1 MIAYTDYVCWTAAVV
16 AVCVGFTWPSL
27 LDSGAGWGCTP
38 CCTLS
43 HQCAP
48 VKPAIAMVTSNMQ
61 HGAPITVSLP
71 THVTLNRLQ
80 HRHTPVKSAIGV
92 NVITICHNRHCY
104 TAASPDR
111 LGHKYLYIFYCFNG
125 NIYSESLMSP
135 RQGVGPT
142 KLIVVFEYNFKAKT
156 LKMLIYVLL

>member
-1 MIAYTDYVCWTAAVV
+1 
-16 AVCVGFTWPSL
+16 
-27 LDSGAGWGCTP
+27 
-38 CCTLS
+38 
-43 HQCAP
+43 
-48 VKPAIAMVTSNMQ
+48 MQ

-92 NVITICHNRHCY
+92 NVAVITD
-104 TAASPDR
+104 TAAFPDR

-142 KLIVVFEYNFKAKT
+142 KLIVGFEYNFKAKT